1 MIKQIEK
8 NDCGQTTVRYILSK
22 FSKCNYYASYPLK
35 RKCDNVFQIKEE
47 LSDNG
52 LIYDCYELNNDKLN
66 LLKPN
71 SIVRIEK
78 ENIGHFLVLIEKRK
92 NKYKLY
98 DPIGKIYWIKENEI
112 DFKVTSALFFKS
124 GKVKKIQPLSTLKT
138 MEYIKLALISIL
150 ECIAIILSLFFAS
163 IGNGLFTLIS
173 VIFFLLLLGVLLL
186 NTYSLSKKLDD
197 KFVLKYLSKHLNAG
211 DYKYVLK
218 VKEK

>member
-22 FSKCNYYASYPLK
+22 VSKCNYYASYPLK

-52 LIYDCYELNNDKLN
+52 LLYDCYELNNDKLN

-78 ENIGHFLVLIEKRK
+78 ENIGHFLVLIEKKK

-98 DPIGKIYWIKENEI
+98 DPIGKIYWINRNEI

-173 VIFFLLLLGVLLL
+173 VIIFCFC
-186 NTYSLSKKLDD
+186 
-197 KFVLKYLSKHLNAG
+197 
-211 DYKYVLK
+211 
-218 VKEK
+218 

>member
-52 LIYDCYELNNDKLN
+52 LLYDCYELNNDKLN

-78 ENIGHFLVLIEKRK
+78 ENIGHF
-92 NKYKLY
+92 
-98 DPIGKIYWIKENEI
+98 
-112 DFKVTSALFFKS
+112 
-124 GKVKKIQPLSTLKT
+124 
-138 MEYIKLALISIL
+138 
-150 ECIAIILSLFFAS
+150 
-163 IGNGLFTLIS
+163 
-173 VIFFLLLLGVLLL
+173 
-186 NTYSLSKKLDD
+186 
-197 KFVLKYLSKHLNAG
+197 
-211 DYKYVLK
+211 
-218 VKEK
+218 